1 MYFSDGR
8 GLLEMCFFLLIGHV
22 EKMGL
27 FFFFFFLSETS
38 VIEHDYLPVCSTP
51 DKNGVTRIIEG

>member
-1 MYFSDGR
+1 MYFSNGR

-27 FFFFFFLSETS
+27 FLFFLSETS
-38 VIEHDYLPVCSTP
+38 VIEHDYMPVCSTP
-51 DKNGVTRIIEG
+51 DRNGVTRIIEG

>member
-27 FFFFFFLSETS
+27 FFFLSEAS
-38 VIEHDYLPVCSTP
+38 VIEHDYMPVCSTP
-51 DKNGVTRIIEG
+51 DRNGVTRMIEG

>member
-8 GLLEMCFFLLIGHV
+8 GLLEMCFFFANWSCRENGS
-22 EKMGL
+22 
-27 FFFFFFLSETS
+27 FFCVSETS
-38 VIEHDYLPVCSTP
+38 VIEHDYMPVCSTP